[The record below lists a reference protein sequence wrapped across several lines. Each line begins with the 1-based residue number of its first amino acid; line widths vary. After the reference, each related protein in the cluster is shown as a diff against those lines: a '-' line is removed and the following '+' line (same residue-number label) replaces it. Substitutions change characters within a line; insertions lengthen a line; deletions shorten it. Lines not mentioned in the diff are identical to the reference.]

1 MPSLGADMDEGTL
14 LEWRVAPGDVVHRGD
29 VLAVIDTSKAAID
42 VESFHD
48 GVVGDLLVE
57 PGTRVPVGTALA
69 TIDDGAADAAD
80 AASPTAPEPV
90 RVASPLARKD
100 AERRG
105 IDLHRVQGTGPGGS
119 VTRDDV
125 GAAPRPGVA
134 HRVRATPYARRLARE
149 AGIALEAVTPADG
162 ATVHAADVLGA
173 GGSAPP
179 GAPAAPEPTPEP
191 APEPTP
197 RPAARPHA
205 GDAMRAAI
213 AATMARSKREVPHY
227 YLAHTVD
234 LAAALAWMQ
243 ARNLALPVER
253 RLLPAALV
261 LHATARAA
269 AATPALNGYWED
281 GGFQQAEGVHL
292 GVAVSLRGGGLVAPA
307 LLDAD
312 QLTVEETMARLKDLV
327 ARARAGHLHRRE
339 LTDAT
344 LTVTNLGEQGVE
356 LVHGVIHA
364 PQVALVGVGRVV
376 ERPWAVDGMLGVRP
390 VATLT
395 LAADH
400 RATDGFV
407 GARFLSLVERHL
419 QRPEEP

>member
-14 LEWRVAPGDVVHRGD
+14 LEWLVAPGDVVHRGD

-57 PGTRVPVGTALA
+57 PGTRVPVGTTLA
-69 TIDDGAADAAD
+69 TIDDGAAGATGGAE
-80 AASPTAPEPV
+80 PPVPEPV
-90 RVASPLARKD
+90 RVASPLARQD

-105 IDLHRVQGTGPGGS
+105 VDLHRVQGTGPGGS

-125 GAAPRPGVA
+125 GAAPRPGPA
-134 HRVRATPYARRLARE
+134 RRVRATPYARRLARE

-173 GGSAPP
+173 RGSAPP
-179 GAPAAPEPTPEP
+179 GAAKPPEPPEPPEP
-191 APEPTP
+191 ATE
-197 RPAARPHA
+197 PAARPHA
-205 GDAMRAAI
+205 ADAMRAAI

-243 ARNLALPVER
+243 ERNLALPVER

-281 GGFQQAEGVHL
+281 GGFQQADGVHL
-292 GVAVSLRGGGLVAPA
+292 GVAVSLRGGGLLAPA

-327 ARARAGHLHRRE
+327 ARTRAGHLHRRE

-344 LTVTNLGEQGVE
+344 ITVTNLGDQGVE

-390 VATLT
+390 VTTVT

-400 RATDGFV
+400 RATDGFI
-407 GARFLSLVERHL
+407 GARFLSLVDRHL

>member
-14 LEWRVAPGDVVHRGD
+14 LEWLVAPGDVVHRGD
-29 VLAVIDTSKAAID
+29 VLAVVDTSKAAID

-48 GVVGDLLVE
+48 GVVGDLLVD

-69 TIDDGAADAAD
+69 TILDGAGTAA
-80 AASPTAPEPV
+80 PTAPEPV
-90 RVASPLARKD
+90 RVASPLARQD

-105 IDLHRVQGTGPGGS
+105 IDLHRVQGTGPGGT

-125 GAAPRPGVA
+125 GAAPRPGPG

-149 AGIALEAVTPADG
+149 TGIALETVTPADG
-162 ATVHAADVLGA
+162 TTVHAADVLA
-173 GGSAPP
+173 ASGSPP
-179 GAPAAPEPTPEP
+179 PAAPEPASEPEP
-191 APEPTP
+191 E
-197 RPAARPHA
+197 PAARPHA
-205 GDAMRAAI
+205 ADAMRAAI
-213 AATMARSKREVPHY
+213 ATTMARSKREVPHY

-243 ARNLALPVER
+243 ERNLALPVER

-269 AATPALNGYWED
+269 AATPALNGWWED

-327 ARARAGHLHRRE
+327 VRTRAGHLHRRE

-344 LTVTNLGEQGVE
+344 MTVTNLGEQGVE

-407 GARFLSLVERHL
+407 GARFLSLVDRHL
-419 QRPEEP
+419 QHPEEP